1 MNQAHSDN
9 YIAPP
14 GSVLRD
20 ARLSAGKSV
29 EQVAEALNLL
39 TTHVEALECND
50 YSRFNSPMFARG
62 YIRSYARHFGLDEAP
77 LLKDSERICR
87 RDEEQAQQRRPKGS
101 TQAPIQARLS
111 VAALVALIIWGVSY
125 LLFGGEPKPRLDVS
139 LMEERYVPLQE
150 LRSRSLLGE
159 SLLQV
164 PSTASDAELSPE
176 LLSHPASV
184 RLDAVQTVWLELR
197 DADGTVQFRG
207 QLEAGQSQSLD
218 VKGPVQ
224 LALAYWPAVRIQ
236 YNQQDVALDGL
247 AESNAIRVQIGEL

>member
-1 MNQAHSDN
+1 MSQAHSDS

-87 RDEEQAQQRRPKGS
+87 RDEEQAEQRRPKGT
-101 TQAPIQARLS
+101 TQAPIQARLL
-111 VAALVALIIWGVSY
+111 VAALAALIIWGVSY
-125 LLFGGEPKPRLDVS
+125 LLFGGEPKPRLDIS

-164 PSTASDAELSPE
+164 PGAVSEPETTSTV
-176 LLSHPASV
+176 LSHPAIV
-184 RLDAVQTVWLELR
+184 RLEALQTVWLELR
-197 DADGTVQFRG
+197 DAHGAVQFRG

-218 VKGPVQ
+218 VQGPVQ
-224 LALAYWPAVRIQ
+224 LAMAYWPAVRIQ
-236 YNQQDVALDGL
+236 YNQQDVELSEL
-247 AESNAIRVQIGEL
+247 AESNAVRVQIGEL